1 MAAAKIL
8 YDLGRL
14 KNGGL
19 PFRDCD
25 ISDLWN
31 RSKNGTYAILATR
44 LLRES
49 PHVSKK
55 LLWEEIRRAVRR
67 EIGDEPARDD
77 QGAATLTY
85 QLWYLGLIV
94 EGPA

>member
-1 MAAAKIL
+1 MKAAEIL

-14 KNGGL
+14 KDGGL
-19 PFRDCD
+19 PFRDCE

-55 LLWEEIRRAVRR
+55 LLWEEIQRAVRR
-67 EIGDEPARDD
+67 ETGDEPACNDE
-77 QGAATLTY
+77 GAARLAY
-85 QLWYLGLIV
+85 QLWHLGLIV